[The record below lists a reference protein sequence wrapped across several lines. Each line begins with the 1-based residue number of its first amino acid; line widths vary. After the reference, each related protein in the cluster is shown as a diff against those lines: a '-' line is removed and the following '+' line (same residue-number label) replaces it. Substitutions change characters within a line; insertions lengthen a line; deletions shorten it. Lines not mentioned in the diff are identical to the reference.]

1 MIKLDPTNLKEK
13 VMKLISEGSSIS
25 IWSKVKSHL
34 KASVAF
40 QSDDSKYN
48 QLISLQSSYFKNRQI
63 PYAAPQVFHHFWKH
77 CPFQNNYF
85 FFPMG
90 PTV

>member
-13 VMKLISEGSSIS
+13 VMKLISEGSSES

-48 QLISLQSSYFKNRQI
+48 QLISLQSSYFKN
-63 PYAAPQVFHHFWKH
+63 
-77 CPFQNNYF
+77 N
-85 FFPMG
+85 
-90 PTV
+90 